1 MDKKKE
7 LTMEFERYIKVL
19 KNDIKRLEKELKE
32 SGDIKIVMGG
42 DDNMSQ
48 MVLIPIKELFI

>member
-1 MDKKKE
+1 M
-7 LTMEFERYIKVL
+7 LQIRQI
-19 KNDIKRLEKELKE
+19 KELKE

-48 MVLIPIKELFI
+48 MVLIPRDKLFI